1 MTKTIHA
8 PARSAFA
15 LALFVA
21 SLIGLVL
28 TLPFSAEAA
37 EITQQLDPGE
47 TSPDVTT
54 LQTFLASDSSIY
66 PEGIVSGFYGDL
78 TTAAVTR
85 FQVANGLAAVGR
97 VGPLTRDAIN
107 AKLGGTT
114 SGGPVTYGDQAA
126 PVLYPETVTVTPNSA
141 TIKWSTSEAGNNRV
155 MYGNSWPFLYAT
167 ASSVV
172 SSGGYS
178 STANVTING
187 LQSRATYYYVVE
199 SIDGSGNQALTVGKP
214 FTTQ

>member
-8 PARSAFA
+8 PARETIA
-15 LALFVA
+15 LAFFVA
-21 SLIGLVL
+21 SVIGLIL

-37 EITQQLDPGE
+37 QISQQLDPGE
-47 TSPDVTT
+47 TSPDVST

-107 AKLGGTT
+107 AKLGGTST
-114 SGGPVTYGDQAA
+114 GGPVTYGDQAA
-126 PVLYPETVTVTPNSA
+126 PVLYKETVTTDSNSA
-141 TIKWSTSEAGNNRV
+141 TIKWSTNEAGNNRV
-155 MYGNSWPFLYAT
+155 MFGNSWPFLYAT

-187 LQSRATYYYVVE
+187 LQPRTTYYYVVE
-199 SIDGSGNQALTVGKP
+199 SVDGSGNQALTVGQP
-214 FTTQ
+214 MTTK